1 MTPRRKKRMLF
12 VAFLVVG
19 VGATVA
25 LGLNAFHHNL
35 MYFYSPSQIAAG
47 KAPVGHLFRVG
58 GIVKKGSVKHGK
70 NGMKVR
76 FVLTD
81 GAHSVPVFFTGA
93 LPDLFRVGQGIV
105 AEGRLA
111 PNGHFMASQVL
122 AKHSST
128 YMPPNV
134 ASELKTARAKKAEQS
149 SGKEGS

>member
-1 MTPRRKKRMLF
+1 MTPRRRKRLFF

-19 VGATVA
+19 VGASVG
-25 LGLNAFHHNL
+25 LGLNAFHNNL

-58 GIVKKGSVKHGK
+58 GLVKKGSVKHGK
-70 NGMKVR
+70 NGIKVR

-81 GAHSVPVFFTGA
+81 GAHSVPVYFKGA

-105 AEGRLA
+105 AQGRLE
-111 PNGHFMASQVL
+111 PDGHFIATQVL
-122 AKHSST
+122 AKHNAK

-134 ASELKTARAKKAEQS
+134 ASELKTAQAKKAGQA
-149 SGKEGS
+149 SGRESG